1 MTINNYYNY
10 LLDFFSQSVTGRRL
24 RRAGVRN
31 LDYGSCT
38 VRVIRYT
45 EDKVNFVLLC
55 PPEMK
60 PLEPQNAQQFI
71 CGLMFDAEKSTS
83 CGGSDS
89 MKTPIPPTTLPPLEP
104 LK

>member
-1 MTINNYYNY
+1 M
-10 LLDFFSQSVTGRRL
+10 FCSQSISGRRS
-24 RRAGVRN
+24 RRAEVRN
-31 LDYGSCT
+31 PDYGSCT
-38 VRVIRYT
+38 VRVLRYT
-45 EDKVNFVLLC
+45 EEKVQFVLLC

-60 PLEPQNAQQFI
+60 PLETQSAQQFI

-104 LK
+104 LQ